1 MTQLFKIEVIEET
14 QDIISQQKPY
24 QCSTHGIEIAVWPEY
39 ISNKITNI
47 GEIYIWSYQV
57 RIENRN
63 KFAVKLISRYWK
75 IIDENGQL
83 QEVKGDGVI
92 GEQPQIEAHG
102 IFQYNSGIHLT
113 CQSGIM
119 SGIYKMINLK
129 TQEQY
134 EVTIPAFSLDAQ
146 VIKSVLN

>member
-1 MTQLFKIEVIEET
+1 MSQLFKIETIEEI

-63 KFAVKLISRYWK
+63 KFAVKLISRYL
-75 IIDENGQL
+75 GS
-83 QEVKGDGVI
+83 
-92 GEQPQIEAHG
+92 
-102 IFQYNSGIHLT
+102 Y
-113 CQSGIM
+113 
-119 SGIYKMINLK
+119 
-129 TQEQY
+129 
-134 EVTIPAFSLDAQ
+134 
-146 VIKSVLN
+146 

>member
-1 MTQLFKIEVIEET
+1 MSQLFKIEVIEEI

-24 QCSTHGIEIAVWPEY
+24 QCLSHGIEITVWPEY

-63 KFAVKLISRYWK
+63 KFAVKLVSRYWK

-92 GEQPQIEAHG
+92 GEQPIIDELG
-102 IFQYNSGIHLT
+102 SFQYTSGIHLT

-134 EVTIPAFSLDAQ
+134 EVTIPAFSLDAH
-146 VIKSVLN
+146 IMKPVLN